1 MAVESV
7 IATIADESK
16 NLAETSTNTYSGEL
30 TAPLESGDYSIDV
43 AVYDD
48 AGNVAV
54 AASEVVEVSIW
65 HTPKTDWTSTDRFNY
80 VDYNRIKNNLSWL
93 HAKAMELWKTFEIED
108 MGEDILSYKERFFA
122 YQFNRFEN
130 NLDKINQSILTKDY
144 GYTQTFV
151 GNGKFITYDEL
162 NRIENAILNMKNIL
176 DNQEK
181 GIKKLSFRLGAFKEV
196 KI

>member
-16 NLAETSTNTYSGEL
+16 NLAETSYNTYSGEL
-30 TAPLESGDYSIDV
+30 TAPSESGDYSIDV
-43 AVYDD
+43 HVYDD

-54 AASEVVEVSIW
+54 ATSEVVEVSIW

-80 VDYNRIKNNLSWL
+80 VDYNRIKNNFSWL

-108 MGEDILSYKERFFA
+108 MGEDILSYEERFFA

-130 NLDKINQSILTKDY
+130 NLDKINQSIFTKDY
-144 GYTQTFV
+144 GYSQIFI
-151 GNGKFITYDEL
+151 GNGKFITYEEL
-162 NRIENAILNMKNIL
+162 NRIESAILSMRNIL